1 MSRLS
6 LNAKLWAALAVMW
19 VGLLLLAGSAVIE
32 SRSTMLAE
40 RKATIRSVVET
51 ASAIV
56 SDLAAQAD
64 RHEITVDE
72 AKKQAMARLKAMRYG
87 KGGYVFILDS
97 HPTVLMHPTL
107 PDLLNKDVSQAKD
120 PDGKLLFVEQVR
132 AAQTNGEG
140 YAEFVGRV
148 PNGSGYKYET
158 KLAFVK
164 QFKPW
169 DWYIDSGLYLT
180 DVSDSFYEKLLE
192 YLLIVLGI
200 GSVVSAA
207 MLLIS
212 RSVRRSL
219 GGEPSLAARIATQIA
234 SGDLSATVVTAP
246 TDRSSMLYSM
256 KQMQE
261 QLTSTIGKIIVSTDA
276 IATATNQIA
285 AGTTDLSQRTEEQ
298 AASLEQTASSMEQLT
313 GAVQH
318 NAENARQATSIADTA
333 SRVAQR
339 GGEVVGR
346 VVETMRGIS
355 GSSAQVAEIITV
367 IEGIAFQT
375 NILAL
380 NAAVEA
386 ARAGEQGRGFAVV
399 AGEVRA
405 LAQRSAT
412 AAKEIKQL
420 ISESVSRVDAGSK
433 LVEEAGSTIEEVVA
447 SVSRVTAI
455 MSEISAASAEQSTG
469 IGQVNQAVSQMDH
482 VTQQNAAL
490 VEEATATAQ
499 MMAEQAQLLRHAVA
513 VFKVKGDSATRE
525 ANTAAPR
532 HGPAVPDMA
541 LNRLAATRF

>member
-1 MSRLS
+1 
-6 LNAKLWAALAVMW
+6 MW
-19 VGLLLLAGSAVIE
+19 VGLLLLAGSAVLE

-40 RKATIRSVVET
+40 RKATIRSVVEA

-64 RHEITVDE
+64 RQEITVDE

-87 KGGYVFILDS
+87 KGGYIFILDS

-120 PDGKLLFVEQVR
+120 PDGKLLFVEQVQ
-132 AAQTNGEG
+132 AAQTDGEG
-140 YAEFVGRV
+140 YVEFVGRV

-180 DVSDSFYEKLLE
+180 DVSDSFYETLLE

-200 GSVVSAA
+200 GSAVSAA

-219 GGEPSLAARIATQIA
+219 GGEPSQAARIATQIA
-234 SGDLSATVVTAP
+234 SGDLSATVVTSP

-285 AGTTDLSQRTEEQ
+285 AGTTDLSERTEEQ

-355 GSSAQVAEIITV
+355 DSSAQVAEIITV

-433 LVEEAGSTIEEVVA
+433 LVEEAGSTIDEVVA

-513 VFKVKGDSATRE
+513 VFKLKGGSATRDP
-525 ANTAAPR
+525 NTATPR
-532 HGPAVPDMA
+532 HGLAVPDMA
-541 LNRLAATRF
+541 LTRVAATQF